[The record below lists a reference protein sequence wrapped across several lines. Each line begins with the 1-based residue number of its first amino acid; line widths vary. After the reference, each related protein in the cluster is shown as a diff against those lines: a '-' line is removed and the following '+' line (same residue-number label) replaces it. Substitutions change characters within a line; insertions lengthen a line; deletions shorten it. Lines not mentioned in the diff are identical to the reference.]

1 MAVAETEEAFQGL
14 AETEED
20 FLVLAAEPEEAIIQG
35 LAEIDLQEVV
45 EIMTIGFIPIQE
57 DLEVEVLVAIPETEV
72 AMEGMSLRVINPEV
86 LEISKVTIVF

>member
-1 MAVAETEEAFQGL
+1 MAAAETEEAFQGL

-20 FLVLAAEPEEAIIQG
+20 FLVLAAEPEEAIQG

-57 DLEVEVLVAIPETEV
+57 GPEVEVLEVNPETEV
-72 AMEGMSLRVINPEV
+72 AMEGMSLKVINPEV
-86 LEISKVTIVF
+86 LEISVVTIVL

>member
-1 MAVAETEEAFQGL
+1 MAAVETEEAFQGL

-86 LEISKVTIVF
+86 LEISVVTIVL